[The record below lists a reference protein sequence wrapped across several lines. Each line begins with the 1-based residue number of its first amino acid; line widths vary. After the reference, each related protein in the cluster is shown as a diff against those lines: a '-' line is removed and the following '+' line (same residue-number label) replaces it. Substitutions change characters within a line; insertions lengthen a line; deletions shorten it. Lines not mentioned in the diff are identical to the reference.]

1 MNTVQYLNQLSMMK
15 SIIKTKRM
23 EISDLK
29 EMIYCISSPNYKEK
43 VQTTPNFDKIGS
55 YIAKID
61 ERERELLLSVNQYV
75 EKAKEIENQ
84 IEEMDSKNDYEVLSL
99 RYIGCMGFEEIS
111 KRMNYSRRQIT
122 RIHQK
127 AIKNFEKKYGHLYKM
142 S

>member
-29 EMIYCISSPNYKEK
+29 EMIYGISSPNYKEK

-55 YIAKID
+55 CIAKID

-84 IEEMDSKNDYEVLSL
+84 IEEMDSKNDYEVLSR

-127 AIKNFEKKYGHLYKM
+127 AIKNFEKKYGYLYKM

>member
-1 MNTVQYLNQLSMMK
+1 MK

-29 EMIYCISSPNYKEK
+29 EMIYGISSPNYKEK

-75 EKAKEIENQ
+75 EKSKEIENQ
-84 IEEMDSKNDYEVLSL
+84 IEEMDSKNEDEVLSL
-99 RYIGCMGFEEIS
+99 RYIG
-111 KRMNYSRRQIT
+111 
-122 RIHQK
+122 
-127 AIKNFEKKYGHLYKM
+127 
-142 S
+142 

>member
-1 MNTVQYLNQLSMMK
+1 MMK

-29 EMIYCISSPNYKEK
+29 EMIYGISSPDYKEK

-55 YIAKID
+55 CIAKID
-61 ERERELLLSVNQYV
+61 ERERELLFSVNQYV
-75 EKAKEIENQ
+75 EKAKEIECQ
-84 IEEMDSKNDYEVLSL
+84 IEEMDSKNDYEILSL
-99 RYIGCMGFEEIS
+99 RYIRCMGFEEIS

-122 RIHQK
+122 RIHEK
-127 AIKNFEKKYGHLYKM
+127 AIKNFEKKYGDLYKV